1 MSERVELTLGHSP
14 DADDAFMWWPLTG
27 KLDPASGQGS
37 PRAVSP
43 PLLDA
48 GRLSFRA
55 VAADIEQLNRRAIEQ
70 ADLDITAMSFHA
82 YGAASGRYELTSC
95 GASMGDG
102 YGPKLVCRREERAAD
117 LMQRLLG
124 GDAGVA
130 VPGKHTTAY
139 LTLCLLLGGEPQCCE
154 EMRFDRVLGAV
165 ASGEADAGLVIHEG
179 QLTFADAGLTE
190 VADLGAWWKERTG
203 LPLPLGANAVRRDL
217 DERFGA
223 GTAAEVVTLLSASI
237 AEAMERMEESISYA
251 AGFAP
256 ATPLAHVRR
265 FVEMYVNR
273 WTIDAGEEGR
283 MAVEALLREAA
294 ERRLCPPVGTITMRR
309 PT

>member
-1 MSERVELTLGHSP
+1 
-14 DADDAFMWWPLTG
+14 
-27 KLDPASGQGS
+27 
-37 PRAVSP
+37 
-43 PLLDA
+43 
-48 GRLSFRA
+48 
-55 VAADIEQLNRRAIEQ
+55 
-70 ADLDITAMSFHA
+70 
-82 YGAASGRYELTSC
+82 
-95 GASMGDG
+95 
-102 YGPKLVCRREERAAD
+102 
-117 LMQRLLG
+117 
-124 GDAGVA
+124 
-130 VPGKHTTAY
+130 
-139 LTLCLLLGGEPQCCE
+139 
-154 EMRFDRVLGAV
+154 MRFDRVLGAV